1 MVKSPGSG
9 PDRGT
14 LPQGGYAGF
23 LQDVAHLLETARRAA
38 VQSANAILTVTY
50 WEVGHR
56 VVEFEQGGRGRA
68 PYGRGLLTDLS
79 RDLTRRFGKGFSE
92 ENLRLM
98 RLFYVS
104 YPNRVPPAV
113 TSGWIDQG
121 AVEIPQTL
129 SGKSRIIQDGPTK
142 APPPG
147 SVWRPFP
154 LSWSHYVQLLAIRDK
169 DKRLFYESEAKRNGW
184 SVRQLDRQLNSMLY
198 ERTGLSR
205 RKGELLRETEGGH
218 DVASVEEQLKDPYLL
233 EFLGLPEPRSEK
245 DLEVALI
252 NHLADF
258 LLELGFGFAFVAR
271 QKRLQ
276 VGTESYY
283 VDLLLYHRGLRCLVA
298 VDLKMGKFTHADAGQ
313 MNLYLNYLREKET
326 LAGENPPV
334 GLILCAEK
342 DDTVVRYALGGL
354 GNKVFASRYKLRLPD
369 PEVLRQEL
377 EMEHERLEEGIH
389 ARGRGL

>member
-1 MVKSPGSG
+1 MT
-9 PDRGT
+9 GT
-14 LPQGGYAGF
+14 EKPLLGEYAGF
-23 LQDVAHLLETARRAA
+23 VQGVTQLLETARRTS
-38 VQSANAILTVTY
+38 VQSINAILTVTY

-56 VVEFEQGGRGRA
+56 IVEFEQGGRGRA

-98 RLFYVS
+98 RLFYAS
-104 YPNRVPPAV
+104 YPNRVPSTV
-113 TSGWIDQG
+113 TSGLTAKG
-121 AVEIPQTL
+121 AVAIPQTL
-129 SGKSRIIQDGPTK
+129 SGKSRVRVDGPVNE
-142 APPPG
+142 PPHG
-147 SVWRPFP
+147 AVGLPFP
-154 LSWSHYVQLLAIRDK
+154 LTWSHYVQLLAIRDE

-205 RKGELLRETEGGH
+205 RKGELLRAMGDEHGL
-218 DVASVEEQLKDPYLL
+218 ASVEEQLKDPYLL

-258 LLELGFGFAFVAR
+258 LLELGFGFTFVAR

-298 VDLKMGKFTHADAGQ
+298 IDLKMGKFTHADAGQ

-326 LAGENPPV
+326 QAGENPPV

-369 PEVLRQEL
+369 PEVLRREI
-377 EMEHERLEEGIH
+377 EMEHERLEERMH
-389 ARGRGL
+389 SRERDS